1 MHIALSDEAE
11 VSTESIVYKVLGREF
26 LSFCDNASPWSCE
39 ELFLERALG
48 TRFHCLEKRSLYGEL
63 LVTLLRP
70 QPILNAVVL
79 FRQFSD

>member
-1 MHIALSDEAE
+1 MRFVSLDEAE
-11 VSTESIVYKVLGREF
+11 VSAEGVVSEVLGREF

-39 ELFLERALG
+39 ELLLERALG
-48 TRFHCLEKRSLYGEL
+48 TRFHCLEKHSLYGEL